1 MRSLT
6 RLVRPALAAA
16 IIVAALSL
24 TPIAASAQT
33 YPAHPIRLIVG
44 FPPGGINDLVARIV
58 GQSVSDG
65 LGQPIVI
72 ENRPGAGG
80 TIGANT
86 VAKANPDGYTLLV
99 GSVSNLAMA
108 PSQYKDLPYD
118 PIKDFA
124 PVALLAASPN
134 ILVVPND
141 FPIHSV
147 LDLIALAKK
156 QPGSITYASA
166 GNGTSNHLTV
176 ELLKTMAGID
186 LVHVPYRGDAPGM
199 TEVLAG
205 RIQLMFPTLPV
216 ALPQI
221 KAGALR
227 AIAVSSPKRSGLIPE
242 IPTVAESG
250 NLSEFAVSVW
260 VGILAPAGTNPEI
273 VGKLNAEIRKALAS
287 SVVREQLEAQGTE
300 SATAAEPK
308 DFALYLAAETK
319 KWGEVA
325 KSSGII
331 PN

>member
-1 MRSLT
+1 MRTRSLT
-6 RLVRPALAAA
+6 RLVQLALA
-16 IIVAALSL
+16 VAVLSL
-24 TPIAASAQT
+24 GPIAARAET
-33 YPAHPIRLIVG
+33 YPDRPIRLIVG

-58 GQSVSDG
+58 GQSVSDS

-86 VAKANPDGYTLLV
+86 VAKANPDGYTLLL

-108 PSQYKDLPYD
+108 PSQYKNLPYD

-124 PVALLAASPN
+124 PVALVAASPN
-134 ILVVPND
+134 IMVVPND
-141 FPIHSV
+141 SPIHSV

-156 QPGSITYASA
+156 SPGSISYASA

-199 TEVLAG
+199 TDVLAG
-205 RIQLMFPTLPV
+205 RIQMMFPTLPV

-221 KAGALR
+221 KAGSLR
-227 AIAVSSPKRSGLIPE
+227 AIAVSSPKRSILAPE

-250 NLSEFAVSVW
+250 HLPEFAVSVW
-260 VGILAPAGTNPEI
+260 VGILAPAGTSPEI
-273 VGKLNAEIRKALAS
+273 VGRLNAEIRKALS
-287 SVVREQLEAQGTE
+287 STAVREQLAAQGTE
-300 SATAAEPK
+300 PAAAGEPK
-308 DFALYLAAETK
+308 EFSVYLAAETK
-319 KWGEVA
+319 KWSEVA
-325 KSSGII
+325 KSSGIT